1 MEVYPFNS
9 WDWVILYFF
18 NHFIFNEIDN
28 NDTNIIQYFIMHGL
42 GLCIKLNR
50 FVVNMLYSCSFSN
63 NKPVPIA
70 INKKNYSISL
80 NEYTTAF
87 DWGDEN

>member
-1 MEVYPFNS
+1 MILKIFLS
-9 WDWVILYFF
+9 VIFDE
-18 NHFIFNEIDN
+18 NDC